1 MNTAP
6 LPMPLNPAQMAQ
18 QTDLALRMLHMASL
32 GTPRIDSD
40 EPNAPQLL
48 TLHALHALITAY
60 MALASATPGIA
71 ATASALAFDIGH
83 ELALIDELHANT
95 AH

>member
-48 TLHALHALITAY
+48 TLHALITAY
-60 MALASATPGIA
+60 LALASATPGIA